1 VSNFLGA
8 VQIEGAFFIVVVHLF
23 SFFFSLFSFSN
34 YICSMLYFIEVVLPL
49 AVSKTFTYQ
58 VSEAEFHYIQIGM
71 RVAVPFGK
79 TKIYTALVLD
89 KNNTP
94 PQLYEAKEIHQILD
108 EKPVVNLQQIE
119 HWKWIASYY
128 MCSLGEVFRSALPSG
143 YILESETIISAKE
156 NIEIDSNELKDDEY
170 LILEALKSQSS
181 ITVQEVIKIL
191 GKKTVFPIINRLLA
205 KGALVLQEEISE
217 QYKPK
222 LVRYIKLH
230 ESFLQQEQLAELLE
244 ILSKAKKQRELV
256 LHYFQLQA
264 REKAPISVKKLI
276 ETSGSSAAIVKSL
289 VDKTIFEEYYIAQDR
304 VAFDKEDD
312 SQFTLSEA
320 QQVAFDSIQENF
332 KTFDVNLLHGVTASG
347 KTEIYIKLLEQYI
360 KEGKQVLFLL
370 PEIALTTQL
379 VQRLTAYFGNEVAV
393 FHSKYT
399 NNERIEVWNQ
409 VLENSPKAK
418 VVIGVR
424 SALFLPFSNLGCIIV
439 DEEHEQTFKQ
449 NDPAPRYHARDAAIV
464 LAKQH
469 GAKVVLGSATPSL
482 ETYNNVQTNKYGL
495 TELKVRYGNVVLP
508 EIQLVDLKDKYFRK
522 KMSGHFS
529 DELLEEITETLS
541 KGEQVILFQN
551 RRGFSPY
558 VECMTCGHVPH
569 CPSCDVSLTY
579 YKFKNQL
586 RCHYCGHSIANP
598 THCHS
603 CQSVDVTSKGFG
615 TEQIEME
622 LKSLFPEKNIG
633 RMDQDTTRGKFGFE
647 KIIDS
652 FKNREIDVL
661 VGTQML
667 AKGLDFD
674 NVTLVGILNAD
685 NLLNQPNFR
694 AYERAYQMMIQVS
707 GRAGRSEKK
716 GKVVIQT
723 YNPYHNT
730 IQQVLGNDYMGMYKE
745 QIYERQNFKYPPF
758 FRLVKLTLKHRD
770 FDKLKE
776 GSMWIYN
783 VLSQN
788 LDMPVL
794 GPEEPAINRIRNEYI
809 RTIMVK
815 IPVKK
820 HLGNTKKN
828 IAKVLMSFEAV
839 PQYRS
844 IKVKVDVDVY

>member
-1 VSNFLGA
+1 
-8 VQIEGAFFIVVVHLF
+8 
-23 SFFFSLFSFSN
+23 
-34 YICSMLYFIEVVLPL
+34 MLYFIEVVLPL
-49 AVSKTFTYQ
+49 AVAKTFTYQ
-58 VSEAEFHYIQIGM
+58 VSEAEFNYIQIGM

-94 PQLYEAKEIHQILD
+94 PQLYDAKEIHQILD
-108 EKPVVNLQQIE
+108 DQPVINLFQIE

-143 YILESETIISAKE
+143 YILESETIISAKQNHDIPNE
-156 NIEIDSNELKDDEY
+156 ELKDDEY

-181 ITVQEVIKIL
+181 ITIQEVIKIL
-191 GKKTVFPIINRLLA
+191 GKKTVFPVINKLLA
-205 KGALVLQEEISE
+205 KGALVLEEEISE

-222 LVRYIKLH
+222 LVRYIKLQD
-230 ESFLQQEQLAELLE
+230 EFLQKDRLAELLE
-244 ILSKAKKQRELV
+244 LLSNAKKQRELV

-264 REKAPISVKKLI
+264 KEKGPISVKKLV
-276 ETSGSSAAIVKSL
+276 ELSGCSAAIVKSL
-289 VDKTIFEEYYIAQDR
+289 VDKSIFEEYYLVNDR
-304 VAFDKEDD
+304 VAFEKEEN

-320 QQVAFDSIQENF
+320 QQVALESI
-332 KTFDVNLLHGVTASG
+332 KTNLEQFDVSLLHGVTASG
-347 KTEIYIKLLEQYI
+347 KTEIYIKLLEEYMQA
-360 KEGKQVLFLL
+360 GKQVLFLL

-439 DEEHEQTFKQ
+439 DEEHEQTYKQ
-449 NDPAPRYHARDAAIV
+449 TDPAPRYHARDAAIV
-464 LAKQH
+464 LARQH
-469 GAKVVLGSATPSL
+469 KAKVLLGSATPSL
-482 ETYNNVQTNKYGL
+482 ETYYNVQSKKYGL
-495 TELKVRYGNVVLP
+495 TELNIRYGNVVLP
-508 EIQLVDLKDKYFRK
+508 EIELIDIKDKYFRK
-522 KMSGHFS
+522 KMTGHFS
-529 DELLEEITETLS
+529 DVLLEGITETIAN
-541 KGEQVILFQN
+541 GEQVILFQN

-558 VECMTCGHVPH
+558 VECITCGHVPH

-586 RCHYCGHSIANP
+586 RCHYCGYSIANP
-598 THCHS
+598 THCHT
-603 CQSVDVTSKGFG
+603 CQSVDLTTKGFG

-622 LKSLFPEKNIG
+622 LKAIFPDKNIG

-674 NVTLVGILNAD
+674 NVTMVGILNAD

-694 AYERAYQMMIQVS
+694 AYERAFQMIMQVS
-707 GRAGRSEKK
+707 GRAGRSEKQ
-716 GKVVIQT
+716 GKVLIQT

-730 IQQVLGNDYMGMYKE
+730 IQQVLSNDYLGMYKE
-745 QIYERQNFKYPPF
+745 QIYERKNFKYPPF
-758 FRLVKLTLKHRD
+758 FRLIKLTLKHRD
-770 FDKLKE
+770 FDRLKE
-776 GSMWIYN
+776 GSLWFYN
-783 VLSQN
+783 VLVQS
-788 LDMPVL
+788 LPIPVL
-794 GPEEPAINRIRNEYI
+794 GPEEPSINRIRNEYI
-809 RTIMVK
+809 RTIMIK
-815 IPVKK
+815 IPTTA
-820 HLGNTKKN
+820 HLGNTKAIITKMRN
-828 IAKVLMSFEAV
+828 SFEAI

-844 IKVKVDVDVY
+844 IRVTINVDVY

>member
-1 VSNFLGA
+1 
-8 VQIEGAFFIVVVHLF
+8 
-23 SFFFSLFSFSN
+23 
-34 YICSMLYFIEVVLPL
+34 MLYFIEVVLPL

-79 TKIYTALVLD
+79 TKIYTALVVG
-89 KNNTP
+89 KSNTP
-94 PQLYEAKEIHQILD
+94 PHLYEAKEIHQILD
-108 EKPVVNLQQIE
+108 EKPVVNLHQIE

-143 YILESETIISAKE
+143 YILESETIISSKE
-156 NIEIDSNELKDDEY
+156 NTKIDLNDLKDDEY

-191 GKKTVFPIINRLLA
+191 GKKTVFPIINRLLT

-222 LVRYIKLH
+222 LVRYIRLQ
-230 ESFLQQEQLAELLE
+230 EEFLQQERLVELLE
-244 ILSKAKKQRELV
+244 VLSKAKKQRELV

-276 ETSGSSAAIVKSL
+276 ETSGSTSAVVKSL

-312 SQFTLSEA
+312 CQFMLSEA
-320 QQVAFDSIQENF
+320 QQTAFDSIKENF
-332 KTFDVNLLHGVTASG
+332 KTFDVSLLHGVTASG

-360 KEGKQVLFLL
+360 NEGKQVLFLL

-449 NDPAPRYHARDAAIV
+449 HDPAPRYHARDAAIV

-482 ETYNNVQTNKYGL
+482 ETYYNVQSNKYGL
-495 TELKVRYGNVVLP
+495 TELKVRYGNVILP

-586 RCHYCGHSIANP
+586 RCHYCGHSISNP

-603 CQSVDVTSKGFG
+603 CQSVDLTTKGFG

-622 LKSLFPEKNIG
+622 LKTFFPENNIG

-694 AYERAYQMMIQVS
+694 AYERAYQMMVQVS

-723 YNPYHNT
+723 YSPYHNT
-730 IQQVLGNDYMGMYKE
+730 IQQVLGNNYIGMFRE
-745 QIYERQNFKYPPF
+745 QVYERQNFKYPPF
-758 FRLVKLTLKHRD
+758 YRLVKLTLKHRD

-815 IPVKK
+815 IPVEKQ
-820 HLGNTKKN
+820 LSNTKKN
-828 IAKVLMSFEAV
+828 IARVLMSFEAV
-839 PQYRS
+839 SQYRS

>member
-1 VSNFLGA
+1 
-8 VQIEGAFFIVVVHLF
+8 
-23 SFFFSLFSFSN
+23 
-34 YICSMLYFIEVVLPL
+34 MLYFIEVVLPL

-89 KNNTP
+89 KTNTP

-108 EKPVVNLQQIE
+108 EKPVVNLHQIE

-156 NIEIDSNELKDDEY
+156 NAEIDSNELKDDEY

-181 ITVQEVIKIL
+181 IMVQDVVKIL

-222 LVRYIKLH
+222 LVRYIRLQ
-230 ESFLQQEQLAELLE
+230 EEFLQQERLAELLE
-244 ILSKAKKQRELV
+244 MLSKAKKQRELV

-304 VAFDKEDD
+304 VAFDKDDD

-320 QQVAFDSIQENF
+320 QQVAFYSIQENF

-449 NDPAPRYHARDAAIV
+449 HDPAPRYHARDAAIV

-482 ETYNNVQTNKYGL
+482 ETYYNVQSKKYGL

-541 KGEQVILFQN
+541 KGEQIILFQN

-603 CQSVDVTSKGFG
+603 CQSVDLTTKGFG

-622 LKSLFPEKNIG
+622 LKTLFPEKNIG

-694 AYERAYQMMIQVS
+694 AYERAYQMMMQVS

-758 FRLVKLTLKHRD
+758 FRLVKFTLKHRD

-776 GSMWIYN
+776 GSMWLYN

-815 IPVKK
+815 IPVQK

-828 IAKVLMSFEAV
+828 IERVLMSFEAIS
-839 PQYRS
+839 QYRS
-844 IKVKVDVDVY
+844 IKTKVDVDTY

>member
-1 VSNFLGA
+1 
-8 VQIEGAFFIVVVHLF
+8 
-23 SFFFSLFSFSN
+23 
-34 YICSMLYFIEVVLPL
+34 MLYFIEVVLPL

-79 TKIYTALVLD
+79 TKIFTALVLD
-89 KNNTP
+89 KTNTP

-108 EKPVVNLQQIE
+108 EKPVVNLHQIE

-156 NIEIDSNELKDDEY
+156 NTEIDSNELKDDEY

-222 LVRYIKLH
+222 LVRYIRLQ
-230 ESFLQQEQLAELLE
+230 EEFLQQERLAELLE
-244 ILSKAKKQRELV
+244 MLSKAKKQRELV

-289 VDKTIFEEYYIAQDR
+289 VDKTIFEEYYIVQDR
-304 VAFDKEDD
+304 VTFDKDDD

-320 QQVAFDSIQENF
+320 QQVAFESIQENF
-332 KTFDVNLLHGVTASG
+332 KSFDVNLLHGVTASG

-379 VQRLTAYFGNEVAV
+379 VQRLTAYFGKKVAV

-449 NDPAPRYHARDAAIV
+449 HDPAPRYHARDAAIV

-482 ETYNNVQTNKYGL
+482 ETYYNVQSKKYGL
-495 TELKVRYGNVVLP
+495 IELKVRYGNVVLP
-508 EIQLVDLKDKYFRK
+508 EIKLVDLKDKYFRK

-603 CQSVDVTSKGFG
+603 CQSVDLTTKGFG

-622 LKSLFPEKNIG
+622 LKTLFPEKNIG

-694 AYERAYQMMIQVS
+694 AYERAYQMMMQVS

-758 FRLVKLTLKHRD
+758 FRLVKFTLKHRD

-776 GSMWIYN
+776 GSMWLYN

-815 IPVKK
+815 IPVQK

-828 IAKVLMSFEAV
+828 IERVLMSFEAIS
-839 PQYRS
+839 QYRS
-844 IKVKVDVDVY
+844 IKTKVDVDTY

>member
-1 VSNFLGA
+1 
-8 VQIEGAFFIVVVHLF
+8 
-23 SFFFSLFSFSN
+23 
-34 YICSMLYFIEVVLPL
+34 MLYFIEVVLPL

-79 TKIYTALVLD
+79 SKIFTALVLN
-89 KNNTP
+89 KSNNP

-108 EKPVVNLQQIE
+108 EKPVVNYHQIE

-128 MCSLGEVFRSALPSG
+128 MCSLGEVFRSALPAG
-143 YILESETIISAKE
+143 YILESETIISAKD
-156 NIEIDSNELKDDEY
+156 NSEIDTNELKDDEY
-170 LILEALKSQSS
+170 LILEALKSQTS

-222 LVRYIKLH
+222 LVRYIRLQD
-230 ESFLQQEQLAELLE
+230 EFLQQERLAELLE
-244 ILSKAKKQRELV
+244 VLSKAKKQRELV

-264 REKAPISVKKLI
+264 REKTPISVKKLI
-276 ETSGSSAAIVKSL
+276 ETSGSSSAIVKSL

-304 VAFDKEDD
+304 VAFNKEEN
-312 SQFTLSEA
+312 SHFSLSEA
-320 QQVAFDSIQENF
+320 QLSAFESIRENL
-332 KTFDVNLLHGVTASG
+332 KSYDVNLLHGVTASG
-347 KTEIYIKLLEQYI
+347 KTEIYIKLLEEYI
-360 KEGKQVLFLL
+360 KDGKQVLFLL

-449 NDPAPRYHARDAAIV
+449 QDPAPRYHARDAAIV

-482 ETYNNVQTNKYGL
+482 ETFYNVQTKKYGL

-586 RCHYCGHSIANP
+586 RCHYCGYTIANP

-603 CQSVDVTSKGFG
+603 CQSVDLITKGFG

-622 LKSLFPEKNIG
+622 LKTLFPEKNIG

-685 NLLNQPNFR
+685 NLLNQPHFR
-694 AYERAYQMMIQVS
+694 AYERAYQMMMQVS

-730 IQQVLGNDYMGMYKE
+730 IQQVLNNDYMGMFKE

-758 FRLVKLTLKHRD
+758 FRLIKLTLKHRD

-776 GSMWIYN
+776 GSMWLYN

-815 IPVKK
+815 IPVQK

-828 IAKVLMSFEAV
+828 IAKVLMSFEAIS
-839 PQYRS
+839 QYRS